1 MASIMH
7 WMEEGREKGK
17 HEQAVAMV
25 LRQLPWKIG
34 AVKPHLQEEIEALPL
49 PALEDLSIALLK
61 FSDSEDLELWLD
73 RTARKSPLIS
83 CPVK

>member
-17 HEQAVAMV
+17 QEQAVAMI

-34 AVKPHLQEEIEALPL
+34 AVKPYLQEEIEELSL
-49 PALEDLSIALLK
+49 SDLEDLSIALLK
-61 FSDSEDLELWLD
+61 FSDSDDLELWLE
-73 RTARKSPLIS
+73 RTARKSPLMIS
-83 CPVK
+83 

>member
-1 MASIMH
+1 MASMMH

-17 HEQAVAMV
+17 HEQAVTMI

-34 AVKPHLQEEIEALPL
+34 AVKPYLQEEIEALSL

-61 FSDSEDLELWLD
+61 FSDSDDLELWLE
-73 RTARKSPLIS
+73 RSARKSPLMIS
-83 CPVK
+83 